1 MRAYELTESTIELE
15 MVNMLKQKGYKF
27 LGSGVDQSVWLEPG
41 TGLVLKIFGTDKMIH
56 SNPLDLSNEQ
66 KSFVKFANYCMAHP
80 DNEFLPQFLGWQK
93 FIYNEYAY
101 LQIRCERLFEID
113 KGKTRVWAEELNA
126 MARYIRLKLPL
137 TTYLRDRS
145 SRGRGRNAGAGY
157 YELMSYLGED
167 GLAKIWKTMEDL
179 QQIAKRSGFH
189 LDLHPGNFMLGSDGH
204 IVISDPFFAG

>member
-1 MRAYELTESTIELE
+1 MRAYELTESSTIDNELSAA
-15 MVNMLKQKGYKF
+15 LKQKGYKF
-27 LGSGVDQSVWLEPG
+27 LGRGVDQAAWLEPG

-66 KSFVKFANYCMAHP
+66 KSFVKFANYCMANP

-113 KGKTRVWAEELNA
+113 KGKTQIWAHELNK
-126 MARYIRLKLPL
+126 MARYTRLQLPL
-137 TTYLRDRS
+137 ATYLRDS
-145 SRGRGRNAGAGY
+145 NKNESPGH

-167 GLAKIWKTMEDL
+167 KLATLWKTIGDL
-179 QQIAKRSGFH
+179 YKIANRNGYD

-204 IVISDPFFAG
+204 IVISDPFYAW